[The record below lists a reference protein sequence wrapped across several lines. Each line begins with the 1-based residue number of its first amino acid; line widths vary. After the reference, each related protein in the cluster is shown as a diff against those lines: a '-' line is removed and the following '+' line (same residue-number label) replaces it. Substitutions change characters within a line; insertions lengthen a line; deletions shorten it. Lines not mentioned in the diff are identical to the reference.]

1 MKLIDGRAIAAQ
13 IEAQLKAKVP
23 PGLTLAILVF
33 PDDQAGQTYT
43 RLKIAAAARVGIK
56 VITAA
61 DPEVLDGWAAD
72 PLVSGILIQYP
83 GWQGREFARKWQGWI
98 NKIPPEKDVDGLRP
112 DSKFVP
118 ATVKAVEKIIGIPSR
133 GGMLVIGRGM
143 IGKQLAARFQVSE
156 LSSRDKNL
164 EEKIKTAD
172 VVITACGRPGL
183 IKAVKP
189 GATLIDCGWPKGDVD
204 FERVKAVAGMI
215 TPVPG
220 GVGPVT
226 VVCLLENLVEAV
238 YNRLWQKPKK

>member
-23 PGLTLAILVF
+23 PGLTLAILVL

-43 RLKIAAAARVGIK
+43 RLKIAAAGRVGIK

-61 DPEVLDGWAAD
+61 DPEVLDSWAAD
-72 PLVSGILIQYP
+72 SLVSGILIQYP
-83 GWQGREFARKWQGWI
+83 GWQGLEFARKWQGWI
-98 NKIPPEKDVDGLRP
+98 NKIPLQKDVDGLRP
-112 DSKFVP
+112 DSPFVP
-118 ATVKAVEKIIGIPSR
+118 ATVKAVEKLIPPR

-143 IGKQLAARFQVSE
+143 VGKSLSQRLKVKC
-156 LSSRDKNL
+156 LSSRDPGL
-164 EEKIKTAD
+164 AASVRQAD
-172 VVITACGRPGL
+172 VLITACGRPGL

-189 GATLIDCGWPKGDVD
+189 GATVIDCGWPKGDVNFD
-204 FERVKAVAGMI
+204 AVKNTAGAI

-226 VVCLLENLVEAV
+226 VACLLENLVEAV
-238 YNRLWQKPKK
+238 YNRL